1 MRNALIPASIDRLA
15 HCRVDAE
22 LRVLDAARAV
32 VDEVNALIA
41 RSRPKLL
48 NETQLRE
55 AAASIPSN
63 IREGYGR
70 RRGPERNQ
78 FFRFAR
84 GSAEETDERLR
95 ANFAAKRVH
104 AKLFWRFHN
113 RLTVITRMLNALMS
127 D

>member
-1 MRNALIPASIDRLA
+1 
-15 HCRVDAE
+15 VDAE
-22 LRVLDAARAV
+22 LRVLDAARSV

-41 RSRPKLL
+41 RSRPRLL
-48 NETQLRE
+48 YETQLQE
-55 AAASIPSN
+55 AAGSITSN

-84 GSAEETDERLR
+84 GSAEEADERLR

-104 AKLFWRFHN
+104 AKLYWRFHN
-113 RLTVITRMLNALMS
+113 RLTVIMRMLSALMS